1 MFISIKSVTFAYYP
15 MQIRDNLSKNG
26 SNLDINSL
34 SKCGRKCGRECDY
47 STEKLS
53 ERLSSSFLNK
63 TKCRKPL
70 A

>member
-15 MQIRDNLSKNG
+15 MQIRDDLSKNG

-34 SKCGRKCGRECDY
+34 SKCGRECNH

-53 ERLSSSFLNK
+53 ERLSSLFLNK
-63 TKCRKPL
+63 IKCRKSL
-70 A
+70 T